1 MNNDFNKP
9 SLELMKDLILEV
21 KKLRELGKTVYLN

>member
-21 KKLRELGKTVYLN
+21 KKLRELGKIVYLN